1 MAVLVIGGNGLVGT
15 GLVKRPTELG
25 ESVISFSGHAPSK
38 KIPGVIYVQGDVTE
52 YGTINQILYKYDVNK
67 IVHNAAVSHPKLFLD
82 NPYKIY
88 RINVQG
94 TLTSLEAARNFGIKR
109 YIYISSGAVYGNV
122 SLETVTED
130 VPLHS
135 ESPYGATKVAC
146 EELVRNYGLE
156 SASLRVGF
164 VYGPGRKFE
173 CPIHMLLNE
182 CLNNGEVNWNNG
194 MDQVMDY
201 IYIDDCV
208 DAIATIV
215 CAKTL
220 PHTEY
225 NIGGGENVPYHR
237 VVKKVQ
243 ELYPDVKIKIGGG
256 TLGYD
261 NLGAMS
267 MQRVWEDFKW
277 KPQVTIENG
286 IEKYNSWLSN
296 EKKLLQK

>member
-1 MAVLVIGGNGLVGT
+1 MATLLIGGNGLVGT
-15 GLVKRPTELG
+15 GLVKHLSMNG
-25 ESVISFSGHAPSK
+25 EEVISFSGHAPAQEV
-38 KIPGVIYVQGDVTE
+38 PGVTYVQGDVTE
-52 YGTINQILYKYDVNK
+52 YGTINQILHTHKVDR
-67 IVHNAAVSHPKLFLD
+67 IIHNAAVSHPKLFLD

-94 TLTSLEAARNFGIKR
+94 TLTSLEAARNFGIQR
-109 YIYISSGAVYGNV
+109 YIYMSSGAVYGNV
-122 SLETVTED
+122 SLETVTEE

-173 CPIHMLLNE
+173 CPIHMLLEE
-182 CLNNGEVNWNNG
+182 CMNKKEVMWEQG

-201 IYIDDCV
+201 IYVDDCV
-208 DAIATIV
+208 DAIATI
-215 CAKTL
+215 AMADKL

-225 NIGGGENVPYHR
+225 NVGGGENVPYER
-237 VVKKVQ
+237 VVKKVK
-243 ELYPDVKIKIGGG
+243 ELYPDVTINIGGG

-267 MQRVWEDFKW
+267 MKRVWNDFGW
-277 KPQVTIENG
+277 KPKVSVEEGIVRYNKWLLDQKRENG
-286 IEKYNSWLSN
+286 
-296 EKKLLQK
+296 